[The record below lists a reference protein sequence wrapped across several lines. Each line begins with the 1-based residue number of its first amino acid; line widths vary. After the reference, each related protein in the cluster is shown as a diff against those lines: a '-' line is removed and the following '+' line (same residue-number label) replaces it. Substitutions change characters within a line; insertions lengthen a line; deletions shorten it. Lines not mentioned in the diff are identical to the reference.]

1 MRRAAHLLLALLAFG
16 PATARAAPGGVPPG
30 GIDNWSDLRNLF
42 VRCWTVPKGTE
53 GSLIAFQFLLA
64 PDGGMRGPP
73 RVVGKRLTG
82 DADAQKRFSDA
93 AYAPFSR
100 CLPAPLTPGFKAL
113 LGETLIHLSYVNGPR
128 IKARN
133 LGAAMT
139 IFAEEARREAE

>member
-1 MRRAAHLLLALLAFG
+1 MTRAALLVLLALV
-16 PATARAAPGGVPPG
+16 PATVRAAPVGVPPG
-30 GIDNWSDLRNLF
+30 GIDNWADLRALF
-42 VRCWTVPKGTE
+42 ARCWTVPKGTG

-73 RVVGKRLTG
+73 RIVGKRLAG

-100 CLPAPLTPGFKAL
+100 CLPAPLTPGFNAL

-128 IKARN
+128 FKARN

-139 IFAEEARREAE
+139 IFADEAQREPE